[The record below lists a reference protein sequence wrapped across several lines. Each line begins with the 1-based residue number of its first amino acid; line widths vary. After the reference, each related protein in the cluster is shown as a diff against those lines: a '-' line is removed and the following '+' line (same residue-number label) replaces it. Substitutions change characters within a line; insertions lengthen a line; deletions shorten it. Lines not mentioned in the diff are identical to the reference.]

1 MILENKGGRILM
13 LSKKYLDKKTLKNS
27 DDSLHRK
34 LTFKSQILALYD
46 ELNTMISSEYVDF

>member
-34 LTFKSQILALYD
+34 LILKSQILAL
-46 ELNTMISSEYVDF
+46 NTMISFEFVDF